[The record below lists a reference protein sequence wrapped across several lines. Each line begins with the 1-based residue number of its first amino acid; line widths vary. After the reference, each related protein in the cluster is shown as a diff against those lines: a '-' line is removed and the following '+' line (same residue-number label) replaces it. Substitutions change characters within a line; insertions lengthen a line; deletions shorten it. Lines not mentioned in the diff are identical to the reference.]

1 MKKQGKA
8 APQSVAITPEPLS
21 DEEEAPDEELIKTLV
36 KKHIKIYK
44 TYLATS
50 LKNDMKILLDQA
62 QQSQKI
68 LHKLIGNSEVESYVK
83 EQEQEQ
89 EASLNSILERTV
101 QSPVQKT
108 PRIERRPQR
117 PGEMEATRSSDDD
130 SRAHASP
137 HHH

>member
-83 EQEQEQ
+83 GWNPWDKKKKLFP
-89 EASLNSILERTV
+89 APPKNKNKS
-101 QSPVQKT
+101 KK
-108 PRIERRPQR
+108 RP
-117 PGEMEATRSSDDD
+117 
-130 SRAHASP
+130 
-137 HHH
+137 